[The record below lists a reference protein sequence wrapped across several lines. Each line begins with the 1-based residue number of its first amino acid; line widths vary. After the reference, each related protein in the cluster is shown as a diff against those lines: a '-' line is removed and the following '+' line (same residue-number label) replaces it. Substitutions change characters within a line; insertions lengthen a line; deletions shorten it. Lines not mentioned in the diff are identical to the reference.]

1 MRDYPPGGRI
11 MASGKKTL
19 TRLIQDAINE
29 GATTVEEIHKAI
41 ADLPLKMLEESD
53 LLKGPAKD
61 VKRVQDHSIGAIYD
75 LIREINQKVGTFASD
90 LLAEAAKRRSA
101 REGAAAKPRAAHKAA
116 RR

>member
-1 MRDYPPGGRI
+1 MT
-11 MASGKKTL
+11 SGKKPL
-19 TRLIQDAINE
+19 TRLVQDAIDE

-53 LLKGPAKD
+53 LLTRPAKE

-75 LIREINQKVGTFASD
+75 LIREINEKVGTFASD

-101 REGAAAKPRAAHKAA
+101 PGGAAAKPHAAHKAA

>member
-1 MRDYPPGGRI
+1 MT
-11 MASGKKTL
+11 SGKKTL
-19 TRLIQDAINE
+19 TRLVQDAIDE
-29 GATTVEEIHKAI
+29 GATTVEDIHKAI

-53 LLKGPAKD
+53 LLKGPAKR

-90 LLAEAAKRRSA
+90 LLAEAAKRRPA
-101 REGAAAKPRAAHKAA
+101 RQRATAKPHAARKAA

>member
-1 MRDYPPGGRI
+1 

-19 TRLIQDAINE
+19 TKVVQDAIDE

-41 ADLPLKMLEESD
+41 ADLPLKMLEQSD
-53 LLKGPAKD
+53 LLKGSAKR
-61 VKRVQDHSIGAIYD
+61 VKRVQDHSIGAIYN
-75 LIREINQKVGTFASD
+75 LIREINEKAGTFASD

-101 REGAAAKPRAAHKAA
+101 REGAATKPHAARQAA